1 MGMLVADSLVGGIKH
16 LAGRDFESLRQPPY
30 SSFTRSFLPLLLVSF
45 TRQGLKS
52 ASSACSPLRRLLLDF
67 SLHFALFNS
76 RLSAFILST
85 NFTRH
90 HVYYRSYLIFFSF
103 ILLLVTHLVA
113 LNMQLSFYFFSFS
126 M

>member
-1 MGMLVADSLVGGIKH
+1 MGMLVADRLVGGIKH

-30 SSFTRSFLPLLLVSF
+30 SSFTLSFLPLLLVSF

-52 ASSACSPLRRLLLDF
+52 VSSACSPLRRLLLDF

-90 HVYYRSYLIFFSF
+90 NVYYRSYFIFFF
-103 ILLLVTHLVA
+103 T
-113 LNMQLSFYFFSFS
+113 FYFTFSHSFS
-126 M
+126 STKHAT